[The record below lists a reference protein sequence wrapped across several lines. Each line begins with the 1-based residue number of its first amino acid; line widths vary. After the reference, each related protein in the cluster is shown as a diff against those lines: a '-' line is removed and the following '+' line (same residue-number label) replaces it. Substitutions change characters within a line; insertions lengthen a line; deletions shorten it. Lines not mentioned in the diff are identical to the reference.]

1 MDTLKHRYLM
11 LKNVL
16 YKNKEN
22 RNRII
27 CSASHNW
34 HNKPRYVIIWT
45 TRGIE
50 SSLRKK
56 FCVRK
61 ASVVKTYKF
70 VAARP
75 PPSNFSVP
83 SKAKRR
89 KTTPRND
96 FTIKQSFV
104 NRATQQKLALAVCR
118 AKSSYSREKL
128 KATSFAH
135 GNFRLDAPQQC
146 GSNKSNTLRAK
157 DMRFGKVSLAFND
170 MRFN

>member
-1 MDTLKHRYLM
+1 MITRIDCLLNFNRNMDTLKHRYLM
-11 LKNVL
+11 LENVL
-16 YKNKEN
+16 YENKEN

-27 CSASHNW
+27 CTASHNW

-70 VAARP
+70 AAARP

-83 SKAKRR
+83 SKAKPQNHSTKRFHY
-89 KTTPRND
+89 KT
-96 FTIKQSFV
+96 ILCEQSNV
-104 NRATQQKLALAVCR
+104 AKARARGL
-118 AKSSYSREKL
+118 SREK
-128 KATSFAH
+128 F
-135 GNFRLDAPQQC
+135 
-146 GSNKSNTLRAK
+146 
-157 DMRFGKVSLAFND
+157 VLA
-170 MRFN
+170 